1 MKCFALLLIGTLTHK
16 LCNVFISSSVTLLA
30 SSPKTLLYSSRSN
43 CSKHIENRRRHRQKP
58 RWCGSSASK
67 VSKINVYSK
76 EFMGV
81 KIYML
86 SCMLQHRTDRTCR
99 VQFPPK
105 KKKKFEKS
113 RIRSF
118 SFKISCSGVLYWLKY
133 FLIYCF

>member
-16 LCNVFISSSVTLLA
+16 LCSVFISSSVTLLA

-76 EFMGV
+76 VFMGV

-105 KKKKFEKS
+105 KKKNLRNHE
-113 RIRSF
+113 
-118 SFKISCSGVLYWLKY
+118 SGVFPSKFRVLV
-133 FLIYCF
+133 FCTG